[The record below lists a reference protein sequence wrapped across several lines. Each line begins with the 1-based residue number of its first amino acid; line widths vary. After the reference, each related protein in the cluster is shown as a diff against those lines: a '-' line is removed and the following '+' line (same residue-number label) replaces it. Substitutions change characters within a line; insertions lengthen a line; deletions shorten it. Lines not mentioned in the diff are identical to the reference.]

1 MAENDEVTCEA
12 PAEPTTTPTKTR
24 GKRELDI
31 KTRYTT
37 ASLDPEVHDIAMYE
51 AVRAESVDSSLAFLN
66 ATTERLEHLV
76 EGVYVWMTEPTKNP
90 FKDIAMPR
98 NIGETSLTAL
108 MQLLCDAQNAVQQ
121 FAEIRSILDA
131 VVYQR
136 TVMHDRRK
144 THALIN
150 EGNNEQERKGLSA
163 LRSDPELLLLT
174 RVVMAKEWA
183 ESRYYAYGKM
193 VDSIQ
198 ALMTTKSIEM
208 HRSEKDIEREG
219 RSQ

>member
-1 MAENDEVTCEA
+1 MSE
-12 PAEPTTTPTKTR
+12 TTPAKDAESGSAGTGRR
-24 GKRELDI
+24 GGGRKELEI
-31 KTRYTT
+31 SYRYTT
-37 ASLDPEVHDIAMYE
+37 ASLDPEVPNIDAYE
-51 AVRAESVDSSLAFLN
+51 AIRAESVDSSLAFLN
-66 ATTERLEHLV
+66 ATTEKLEHLV
-76 EGVYVWMTEPTKNP
+76 ESVYVWMIDPGKNP
-90 FKDIAMPR
+90 FKGIAMPR
-98 NIGETSLTAL
+98 NMGETSLAEL

-121 FAEIRSILDA
+121 FAEIRSVLDA

-150 EGNNEQERKGLSA
+150 EGGNEQERKGLSA

-208 HRSEKDIEREG
+208 HRTERDLAHE
-219 RSQ
+219 RVEQ